1 MSNSLASTG
10 CSEARASELLDDRAL
25 ARDRNRGVDQHAL
38 KRVVAGDEPGE
49 LAEVFLRLLEV
60 EPLGEDRVEQGASIA
75 GGGTSIGHR
84 TRPSSI
90 GDPRCR
96 AARRS
101 GTAGCWVIGN
111 ENI

>member
-1 MSNSLASTG
+1 MSSSLATAG
-10 CSEARASELLDDRAL
+10 CSDGARDQLLDDRAL
-25 ARDRNRGVDQHAL
+25 ARDRNRGVGQHAL

-49 LAEVFLRLLEV
+49 LAEVCLRLLEV
-60 EPLGEDRVEQGASIA
+60 EPLGEHRVEQGASIA
-75 GGGTSIGHR
+75 DRGTAIGHR

-90 GDPRCR
+90 GDARCG